1 MPACAGMTDLRIRIG
16 SNPQKLRPTRKT
28 YPFAIDVP
36 VESRRELAQF
46 FTPLI
51 EAVTNAGPIDGTR
64 LKELKELFAGC
75 TAGLVFVTAFLNRQ
89 GFLKCLEEVAWG
101 TEVWVA
107 DVPDHMMHFNG
118 KKFLGPSLRAE

>member
-1 MPACAGMTDLRIRIG
+1 MSLLFTQDKPSPHLEETPAEYAARLADR
-16 SNPQKLRPTRKT
+16 
-28 YPFAIDVP
+28 FAIEVP
-36 VESRRELAQF
+36 VESRCELAQF

-51 EAVTNAGPIDGTR
+51 EAVTNASPIDGTR

-101 TEVWVA
+101 TGVWVA
-107 DVPDHMMHFNG
+107 DTPDHTIHFNG
-118 KKFLGPSLRAE
+118 EKFLGPNLRK